1 MMKKYLLAVIML
13 FLGFSKVQAQHINF
27 QDMLSLVG
35 ASTAQINQFL
45 TVGKKFEFLS
55 TDMTQGIP
63 VNKYQNRYGAD
74 GFRETV
80 ITGMGTRQVDG
91 KVLHV
96 LSYTT
101 TSVKHINEL
110 IKQITKYG
118 YPLTFKGNDND
129 KMIRTYESDLYS
141 VAVYTPLP
149 GKSGYY
155 SVEVHEKRLI
165 TLD

>member
-1 MMKKYLLAVIML
+1 MKKYLFAVAL
-13 FLGFSKVQAQHINF
+13 FLGVSNAQAQHINF

-35 ASTAQINQFL
+35 ASTDQINQFL
-45 TVGKKFEFLS
+45 TVGKRFEFLS
-55 TDMTQGIP
+55 TDMSKGIP
-63 VNKYQNRYGAD
+63 VNRYQNHYGAD

-80 ITGMGTRQVDG
+80 ITGMGMPQGGG
-91 KVLHV
+91 KTLHV

-129 KMIRTYESDLYS
+129 KTIRTYESDLYS

-165 TLD
+165 SLD